1 MMRRSKLRLW
11 LCATLALLN
20 VAFIWGNS
28 LLNGE
33 ASGDLSGGF
42 SAWIGQFI
50 PFLSPD
56 SPNGHFL
63 IRKMAHFSIF
73 FLLGIWLCWL
83 MGMLQE
89 RKVFL
94 QALILAACVAA
105 IDESIQRFIPARH
118 GCFSDMLLDSCG
130 AMVGISCLLLGHT
143 LLQKRKSKKER
154 SL

>member
-33 ASGDLSGGF
+33 ASGDFSGGF

-56 SPNGHFL
+56 SPNGHF
-63 IRKMAHFSIF
+63 
-73 FLLGIWLCWL
+73 
-83 MGMLQE
+83 
-89 RKVFL
+89 
-94 QALILAACVAA
+94 
-105 IDESIQRFIPARH
+105 
-118 GCFSDMLLDSCG
+118 
-130 AMVGISCLLLGHT
+130 
-143 LLQKRKSKKER
+143 
-154 SL
+154 